1 MANVT
6 QKLHDKLNGPNKKTR
21 TNSLKFPSDIE
32 THGNKNIVL
41 FTIFTQSGSQFE
53 DKGAY
58 RVIDGQARYY
68 DAESSSIARHKL
80 FRQVKKI
87 DTTISMFVPGVV
99 QENNSV
105 GWRTTE
111 MGLAGDIADTG
122 VSMGDNLMSQ
132 NWKIF
137 KDKVGEGF
145 INTASGALQAL
156 TPINAKD
163 AAELLKGSISNPYME
178 VVFEGVS
185 NRTFSFTFKMTPKN
199 RKEAEEIRKIVN
211 VFKFHQMP
219 EHKYPD
225 QTGYLLY
232 PSLFDITFINDY
244 QENKWLGKISTCA
257 LTNVSVSRGGVS
269 EYTTFDDGSPQQTTL
284 TVDFTELEVMTKN
297 RLESFGEM

>member
-6 QKLHDKLNGPNKKTR
+6 QKLHEKLNGPNKKTR
-21 TNSLKFPSDIE
+21 SNSLKFPSDIE

-41 FTIFTQSGSQFE
+41 FTIFTQSGSQFAE
-53 DKGAY
+53 NGAY
-58 RVIDGQARYY
+58 RTVDGQPRYY
-68 DAESSSIARHKL
+68 EGASSSVARHKL
-80 FRQVKKI
+80 FREVKKI
-87 DTTISMFVPGVV
+87 DTNISMFVPGVV
-99 QENNSV
+99 SENNSV

-111 MGLAGDIADTG
+111 LGLAGDITDTG
-122 VSMGDNLMSQ
+122 VSMGDNLLSQ
-132 NWKIF
+132 NWGVF
-137 KDKVGEGF
+137 KDKMSEGF
-145 INTASGALQAL
+145 INTAAGALQAV

-163 AAELLKGSISNPYME
+163 ASELLKGSISNPYME

-199 RKEAEEIRKIVN
+199 RAEAEEIRKIVN
-211 VFKFHQMP
+211 TFKFHQMP

-232 PSLFDITFINDY
+232 PSLFDISFINDY

-257 LTNVSVSRGGVS
+257 LTSVSVTRGGES
-269 EYTTFDDGSPQQTTL
+269 EFATFDDGSPQQTTL
-284 TVDFTELEVMTKN
+284 SLDFTELEVMTKN